1 MKNSNLAEIARLS
14 GTTPSTVS
22 RVLNHCG
29 GIDDATRERVFNAA
43 DSVSTAK
50 DDGGRCDLYFI
61 VPEVP
66 NFFWKEKLYSGLL
79 NVDRTLS
86 CKYNIY
92 SGLGGKTVLRYLKE
106 AEEMRAKAVIAV
118 CGQSSDSRAMLE
130 KLSEHSLV
138 ILLSEYS
145 DITNTFYIGS
155 DAARD
160 GFLMGKYFAAHSSGR
175 PIILTSSGNS
185 NCNARVRGFSEAA
198 ELKDAVKIELPAYGK
213 TFPSKTAALLSSLPA
228 SDRYSVYS
236 SDGVLD
242 EIKLAAKK
250 AGIYE
255 RCEFFGH
262 DLRCPPEKN
271 QTAVRAAVN
280 QKAETQ
286 AKAAVAAAEEY
297 LKYGLFPESKNTYV
311 PSELAVYNE

>member
-1 MKNSNLAEIARLS
+1 MKNYNLTEIARLS
-14 GTTPSTVS
+14 NTTPSTVS

-29 GIDDATRERVFNAA
+29 GIDDSTRERVFNAA
-43 DSVSTAK
+43 DSLSAVKEGVGS
-50 DDGGRCDLYFI
+50 CDLYFI

-79 NVDRTLS
+79 NVDSRFN

-106 AEEMRAKAVIAV
+106 AEEMRARAVIAV
-118 CGQSSDSRAMLE
+118 CGQSDDARAMLE

-155 DAARD
+155 DAERD
-160 GFLMGKYFAAHSSGR
+160 GFLMGEYFAAHSSGR
-175 PIILTSSGNS
+175 PVIFTDSGNR
-185 NCNARVRGFSEAA
+185 NCNARVRGFSKAA
-198 ELKDAVKIELPAYGK
+198 DLKNAVKIELPAYNK
-213 TFPSKTAALLSSLPA
+213 TFPAKTAALLSSLPA

-255 RCEFFGH
+255 KCEFFGH
-262 DLRCPPEKN
+262 DLRCSPDKKQN
-271 QTAVRAAVN
+271 AVRAAVN

-286 AKAAVAAAEEY
+286 ARRAVAAAEEY

-311 PSELAVYNE
+311 PSELAVYNA